1 MELISAR
8 YNNFTLLT
16 STISFLYSVP
26 QEEPRDKWNDADNI
40 RAEFE
45 LTSITSDLKSLYKNR
60 KGVLMRRDYDLSARN
75 LCLNLTFS
83 RLHLHT
89 RLDYA
94 FILWFKK
101 LTEICRNFQ
110 VELSV
115 WEVIIKKN

>member
-60 KGVLMRRDYDLSARN
+60 KGALMRRDYD
-75 LCLNLTFS
+75 LTFS

-110 VELSV
+110 AELSV